1 MPPLPDLSGISF
13 AQPKFLWLLLLIP
26 VLAWLKGK
34 LGGTPGILFSTTKTI
49 SKIGARRRSRAGDFL
64 TGLLYLALACLI
76 LAMAR
81 PQLGKTITRTQAS
94 GVDIMLAVDVSRSML
109 AEDFSIG
116 MQRAN
121 RLEAVKRV
129 TEEFINR
136 RPNDRIGIVAF
147 AGRPYL
153 VSPLTLDH
161 DWLLKNLDRTQIG
174 LVEDGTAIG
183 SALAAASNRLKDKE
197 AKSKLILMLTDGE
210 NNSGRVTPLTAAE
223 AAKALGIKV
232 YTIGAGS
239 RGLVPYP
246 MTDNVGRIRGYQQ
259 VQAEFDEET
268 LKQIASMTGA
278 SYYRATDTKSLE
290 SIFDEIDQ
298 LEKSQV
304 EVQKV
309 AQYKDLFPW
318 FVLAGV
324 VLLAAET
331 VLGQTIWRRLP

>member
-1 MPPLPDLSGISF
+1 V
-13 AQPKFLWLLLLIP
+13 LLVFRRKRGEGRPGAANLL
-26 VLAWLKGK
+26 AD
-34 LGGTPGILFSTTKTI
+34 
-49 SKIGARRRSRAGDFL
+49 A
-64 TGLLYLALACLI
+64 ALICCVASI
-76 LAMAR
+76 VLAMAR
-81 PQLGKTITRTQAS
+81 PQLGKIITLTQAS
-94 GVDIMLAVDVSRSML
+94 GADIMLAVDVSRSML

-121 RLEAVKRV
+121 RLEAVKRA
-129 TEEFINR
+129 TEEFIKR
-136 RPNDRIGIVAF
+136 RPHDRIGVVAF
-147 AGRPYL
+147 AGRPFL

-161 DWLLKNLDRTQIG
+161 DWLLKNLERTQIG

-197 AKSKLILMLTDGE
+197 AKSKLVLILTDGE

-246 MTDNVGRIRGYQQ
+246 VTDNAGQILGYQQ
-259 VQAEFDEET
+259 VQAEFDEEM

-278 SYYRATDTKSLE
+278 SYYRATDTQSLE
-290 SIFDEIDQ
+290 SIFSEIDQ

-304 EVQKV
+304 E
-309 AQYKDLFPW
+309 AQTLVEYKDFFPW
-318 FVLAGV
+318 LVLAGTGFLV
-324 VLLAAET
+324 MVGFFRLRLA
-331 VLGQTIWRRLP
+331 R